1 MHLNEKMTRK
11 GMDIMQTAIWK
22 EASAGKHPMGVAA
35 ALLYITQLD
44 NNL

>member
-11 GMDIMQTAIWK
+11 GIDIMQTAIWK
-22 EASAGKHPMGVAA
+22 ETSAGKHPMGAA

-44 NNL
+44 NNF